1 MALVSE
7 IKVRHDCSRCGGKEG
22 NKSCYYCVAARDE
35 FKGSIRKILD
45 DTIGSQCL
53 ICDMKVN
60 MDLRDTVIRHGDLY
74 YLVCHICTANV
85 RTTKL
90 ARRRALRELAKEAFN
105 AGIELS

>member
-22 NKSCYYCVAARDE
+22 NNSCYYCVAARST
-35 FKGSIRKILD
+35 FIVSVRKTLD

-53 ICDMKVN
+53 ICETEAN
-60 MDLRDTVIRHGDLY
+60 MNLRATVICHGGMY

-105 AGIELS
+105 AGIKLS